1 MKLAGYEDLR
11 VQKTIKGIYQAFE
24 SLIVEKDYQHIT
36 VTELA
41 RRAEINKK
49 TFYRYYPTLDDLL
62 AELQAR
68 YSEDYLKLIGD
79 FEYPRD
85 LEKSLRAF
93 FEYSDKMGPAYDKI
107 STNQVYSGI
116 RQQMIDKVMLSTWHN
131 SPEFKKL
138 TDFERE
144 VLLKYIENTGMQIY
158 QQWVANDKTEPIE
171 HVIEMTCKLVRS
183 GTDAILYGDK

>member
-1 MKLAGYEDLR
+1 MKSTGYEDLR
-11 VQKTIKGIYQAFE
+11 VQKTIKGIYKAFE

-62 AELQAR
+62 AELQNR
-68 YSEDYLKLIGD
+68 YSEDYLKIIGD
-79 FEYPRD
+79 YEYPRD
-85 LEKSLRAF
+85 LEKSFRAF
-93 FEYSDKMGPAYDKI
+93 FEYSNKMGPAYDRI
-107 STNQVYSGI
+107 STNRVYSGI
-116 RQQMIDKVMLSTWHN
+116 RQQMIDKVMLSTWDN

-158 QQWVANDKTEPIE
+158 QQWVANYKTESIE
-171 HVIEMTCKLVRS
+171 DVIEITCKLVRG
-183 GTDAILYGDK
+183 GTDAILHGNK